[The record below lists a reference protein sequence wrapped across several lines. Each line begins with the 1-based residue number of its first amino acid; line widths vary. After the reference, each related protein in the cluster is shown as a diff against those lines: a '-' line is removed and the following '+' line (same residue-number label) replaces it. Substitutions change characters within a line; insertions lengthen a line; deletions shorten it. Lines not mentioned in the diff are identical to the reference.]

1 MFGAG
6 GVPAYAAAAAPSLE
20 FAGDANAK
28 PRRGASALVSRSGEE
43 KKRKRTSQEAAHQ
56 EKTLRDTIK
65 ARGKDA
71 DDAGSDSIMTGQPGP
86 SEGAPEVSAR
96 NKTTNAE
103 GVFGASV
110 PKKSRSGRPQKKN
123 KEGGPKKD
131 QSAADILV
139 SIANA

>member
-1 MFGAG
+1 
-6 GVPAYAAAAAPSLE
+6 
-20 FAGDANAK
+20 
-28 PRRGASALVSRSGEE
+28 
-43 KKRKRTSQEAAHQ
+43 
-56 EKTLRDTIK
+56 
-65 ARGKDA
+65 
-71 DDAGSDSIMTGQPGP
+71 MTGQPGP

-110 PKKSRSGRPQKKN
+110 PKKSRSGLPQKKN

>member
-6 GVPAYAAAAAPSLE
+6 GPPAYAATAPSPSS
-20 FAGDANAK
+20 GDAPAK
-28 PRRGASALVSRSGEE
+28 ALSRRPPAPSSRLGEE
-43 KKRKRTSQEAAHQ
+43 KKRKRASKEAAHP
-56 EKTLRDTIK
+56 ENKNKTS
-65 ARGKDA
+65 RGKDA

-96 NKTTNAE
+96 EKGSNAE

-110 PKKSRSGRPQKKN
+110 PKKSRSGRLQKK
-123 KEGGPKKD
+123 KEEGGPKKD

>member
-6 GVPAYAAAAAPSLE
+6 GPPAYAATAPSPSS
-20 FAGDANAK
+20 GDAPAK
-28 PRRGASALVSRSGEE
+28 ARRPPAPSSRLGEE
-43 KKRKRTSQEAAHQ
+43 KKRKRASKEAAHP
-56 EKTLRDTIK
+56 ENKNKTS
-65 ARGKDA
+65 RGKDA

-96 NKTTNAE
+96 EKGSNAE

-110 PKKSRSGRPQKKN
+110 PKKSRSGRLREKKE
-123 KEGGPKKD
+123 EGGPKKD

>member
-6 GVPAYAAAAAPSLE
+6 GPPAYAPTAPSPSS
-20 FAGDANAK
+20 GDAPAK
-28 PRRGASALVSRSGEE
+28 ARRPPAPSSRLGEE
-43 KKRKRTSQEAAHQ
+43 KKRKRASKEAAHV
-56 EKTLRDTIK
+56 ENKTS
-65 ARGKDA
+65 RGKDA

-96 NKTTNAE
+96 EKGSNAE

-110 PKKSRSGRPQKKN
+110 PKKSRSGRLQKK
-123 KEGGPKKD
+123 KEEGGPKKD

>member
-6 GVPAYAAAAAPSLE
+6 GPPAYAPTAPSPSS
-20 FAGDANAK
+20 GDAPLPAK
-28 PRRGASALVSRSGEE
+28 ALSRRPPAPFSRLGEE
-43 KKRKRTSQEAAHQ
+43 KKRKRAASSKETAHVENQ
-56 EKTLRDTIK
+56 NKPS
-65 ARGKDA
+65 RGKDA

-96 NKTTNAE
+96 EKGSNAE
-103 GVFGASV
+103 GVFCGTV
-110 PKKSRSGRPQKKN
+110 PKKSRSGRLREKKE
-123 KEGGPKKD
+123 EGGPKKD